1 MAGTGLAL
9 FVNGML
15 LTAEQTAEDTGRI
28 FGLDAQ
34 LLFDVC
40 VQGVAVFLLFIF
52 LSYILINPVRK
63 VLTDRQNKIE
73 QDINSAAAD
82 KEEAARL
89 KEEYD
94 AKLKKAD
101 DEASD
106 ILNEARRKAVKNEER
121 IVNEAKEEAHRIIT
135 GANKEAELE
144 KSRVKDEV
152 KQEIISVATVM
163 AGKMVAGEMTDA
175 KQNELIDQT
184 LKEIGEDTW
193 LNK

>member
-1 MAGTGLAL
+1 MAGTGFAFAL
-9 FVNGML
+9 NGML
-15 LTAEQTAEDTGRI
+15 LTAAEEASDAGRI

-82 KEEAARL
+82 KEEAAKL
-89 KEEYD
+89 KSEYD
-94 AKLKKAD
+94 AKLKTAD
-101 DEASD
+101 DEASE
-106 ILNEARRKAVKNEER
+106 ILSEARKKAVKNEER
-121 IVNEAKEEAHRIIT
+121 IVNDAKEEAHRIISR
-135 GANKEAELE
+135 ANQEAELE

-152 KQEIISVATVM
+152 RQEIISVATVM
-163 AGKMVAGEMTDA
+163 AGKLVAGEMDEA
-175 KQNELIDQT
+175 KHAALIDDT

>member
-1 MAGTGLAL
+1 MAGTGLAFGL
-9 FVNGML
+9 NGML
-15 LTAEQTAEDTGRI
+15 LTAAEEGRI

-82 KEEAARL
+82 KEEAAKL
-89 KEEYD
+89 KSEYD
-94 AKLKKAD
+94 AKLKTAD
-101 DEASD
+101 DEASE
-106 ILNEARRKAVKNEER
+106 ILSEARKKAIKNEER
-121 IVNEAKEEAHRIIT
+121 IVNDAKEEAHRIVSR
-135 GANKEAELE
+135 ANQEAELE

-152 KQEIISVATVM
+152 RQEIISVATAM
-163 AGKMVAGEMTDA
+163 AGKLVAGEMDEA
-175 KQNELIDQT
+175 KQAALIDDT